1 MGALLESGAFSL
13 GIELSGTEIDRLLGY
28 LDLLLAWNR
37 KVNLTAIT
45 NPREAI
51 EGHIVDALGA
61 AGATRELDSVI
72 DIGTGG
78 GVPGI
83 PLAILHPEQRWCLV
97 ETVHKKV
104 GFLKAAIAQLGLSNA
119 RAFQV
124 RATGNPDREGLSLC
138 AGAISRAFCAP
149 DAWFD
154 LARHYVRRPGQ
165 LIAMVS
171 DKVCLDD
178 IARALPHSLSE
189 ASPGEWID
197 HWEYHL
203 PRADIRRQVFR
214 LTIDAPN

>member
-13 GIELSGTEIDRLLGY
+13 GVELSGAKIDKLLRY

-45 NPREAI
+45 DPREAI
-51 EGHIVDALGA
+51 EGHLVDALGA

-83 PLAILHPEQRWCLV
+83 PLAILHPEQQWRLV

-104 GFLKAAIAQLGLSNA
+104 GFLKAVVAQLGLSNV
-119 RAFQV
+119 RACQV
-124 RATGNPDREGLSLC
+124 RAMGHPDREGLEFS

-154 LARHYVRRPGQ
+154 LARHYVRRPGR

-171 DKVCLDD
+171 DKVRRDD
-178 IARALPHSLSE
+178 IARAFPHSLSE
-189 ASPGEWID
+189 KSFEPLIE
-197 HWEYHL
+197 HWEYRL

-214 LTIDAPN
+214 LTID